1 MKKNF
6 LLMTLLLTMCIMG
19 KAQIG
24 INQNSPMANLD
35 IKASVT
41 PTFAEG
47 LLIPKVSVSLL
58 DAMSSRYNQDLDGVL
73 VNVTQITNSTDSKT
87 IDIKNVGF
95 YYYDQPQSK
104 WKRTDV
110 NLGNGSFTPNI
121 IKMAVSK
128 NTKWSNYV
136 NYNYFEFYEDG
147 SFNST
152 INMPAPNVFANK
164 TIYLRNNAGGNLML
178 DCTDKTDFPD
188 TINPDNSVTQNIGL
202 GGLLSY
208 SLYGSSAIQAYSD
221 GNRWYL
227 MSGQKTF

>member
-6 LLMTLLLTMCIMG
+6 LLIAFLLTMCIMG

-35 IKASVT
+35 IKASAT

-58 DAMSSRYNQDLDGVL
+58 DAMSSRYNGDLDGVL
-73 VNVTQITNSTDSKT
+73 VNVTQVTNSTDSKT

-110 NLGNGSFTPNI
+110 NLGNGSFTPNS

-128 NTKWSNYV
+128 QTEWSNYV

-147 SFNST
+147 SGKST

-164 TIYLRNNAGGNLML
+164 TIYLRNNAGGNLIL
-178 DCTDKTDFPD
+178 DCTNKSDFPD
-188 TINPDNSVTQNIGL
+188 TINPDKSVSQNIGL

-208 SLYGSSAIQAYSD
+208 PLYGSSAIQAYSD

-227 MSGQKTF
+227 MSGQSSF

>member
-164 TIYLRNNAGGNLML
+164 TIYLRNNAGGNLIL
-178 DCTDKTDFPD
+178 DCTDKADFPD